1 MAENVTNYKCP
12 ACTGPVHFNGASG
25 KLECDFCGSS
35 YTVEEIEQ
43 RYAEK
48 NAEADAKAAD
58 AKEKKAAGGG
68 DSWDTSGLNDDW
80 GTDADGM
87 AAYSCPSCGAE
98 LICEATTA
106 ATSCPY
112 CGNPSIVPGQFS
124 GALKPDFVIPFKKSK
139 EDAIAALKK
148 HCEGKFLLPKAF
160 SKDSHI
166 EEIQG
171 IYVPFWLFD
180 GVVDGQMTLEATE
193 KRVYTRGDEE
203 VTETDHYLLDR
214 AGSISFEKIPVDG
227 SSKMPDGHMDAIE
240 PFDYSE
246 MVPFQRAYLPGF
258 LADRYDVSAEES
270 SKRADKRAEETA
282 SSALFHTA
290 VGFDAVV
297 IQSQN
302 YTIDRGKVSY
312 ALLPVWMLNTKW
324 KNKNY
329 LFAMNGQTGKFIGEL
344 PVDKGRMWQLFASIA
359 VPAAAVVSV
368 VLKLVL

>member
-1 MAENVTNYKCP
+1 
-12 ACTGPVHFNGASG
+12 
-25 KLECDFCGSS
+25 
-35 YTVEEIEQ
+35 
-43 RYAEK
+43 
-48 NAEADAKAAD
+48 
-58 AKEKKAAGGG
+58 
-68 DSWDTSGLNDDW
+68 
-80 GTDADGM
+80 
-87 AAYSCPSCGAE
+87 
-98 LICEATTA
+98 
-106 ATSCPY
+106 
-112 CGNPSIVPGQFS
+112 
-124 GALKPDFVIPFKKSK
+124 
-139 EDAIAALKK
+139 
-148 HCEGKFLLPKAF
+148 
-160 SKDSHI
+160 
-166 EEIQG
+166 
-171 IYVPFWLFD
+171 
-180 GVVDGQMTLEATE
+180 
-193 KRVYTRGDEE
+193 
-203 VTETDHYLLDR
+203 
-214 AGSISFEKIPVDG
+214 
-227 SSKMPDGHMDAIE
+227 
-240 PFDYSE
+240 

-282 SSALFHTA
+282 SSALYKTA